1 MSRARYQLLSSN
13 DQAASALDVE
23 TGGGVVSGDEETTT
37 TRRETSTSTST
48 TMNSQQTQT
57 PAQPAATAIASEQLH
72 EIRLDQETTSSNNST
87 SIQMNAQSNVPT
99 TTVAGATA
107 GPSLAELPSYNE
119 AVRLKKLEA
128 NSNDLPPAYFP
139 PNTES
144 RFPIDP
150 SDILVDETNSFDQD
164 IGSEC
169 MFLSAFMIAFF
180 FNWIGFFASICL
192 LPNAAGK
199 YGALSGFGLSMAKWV
214 TIVRYQEW
222 MVNMNDFQQKL
233 FFWLFIFLGFYL
245 FFRGLINYMTLK
257 YRPIATLEYTR
268 QQSRNRWLTFLD

>member
-1 MSRARYQLLSSN
+1 MLNSNKYQLLPDSDHSPAVQVNLSIVPPSSASLTEIN
-13 DQAASALDVE
+13 LNENVANQDAA
-23 TGGGVVSGDEETTT
+23 TG
-37 TRRETSTSTST
+37 
-48 TMNSQQTQT
+48 
-57 PAQPAATAIASEQLH
+57 PAAITASSA
-72 EIRLDQETTSSNNST
+72 DQTN
-87 SIQMNAQSNVPT
+87 
-99 TTVAGATA
+99 
-107 GPSLAELPSYNE
+107 PSLTSQSPTLPLPSELPSYSE
-119 AVRLKKLEA
+119 ALRLKKLEA
-128 NSNDLPPAYFP
+128 NGDLPPSYFP
-139 PNTES
+139 GQYDPEQSDST
-144 RFPIDP
+144 RITIDAIDLRAINDASNP
-150 SDILVDETNSFDQD
+150 AYDQEM

-222 MVNMNDFQQKL
+222 MNNMNDFQQKL

-257 YRPIATLEYTR
+257 YRPRASIEYSNR
-268 QQSRNRWLTFLD
+268 MRNRWFGFVE